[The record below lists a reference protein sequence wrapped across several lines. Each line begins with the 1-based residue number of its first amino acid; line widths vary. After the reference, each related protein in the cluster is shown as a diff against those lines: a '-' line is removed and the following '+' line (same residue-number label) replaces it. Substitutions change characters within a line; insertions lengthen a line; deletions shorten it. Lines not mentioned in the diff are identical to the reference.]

1 MYRGMFEHLATCG
14 ESAEWLS
21 AFHRPI
27 HFPMLMRT
35 GLVQT
40 MNQLTM
46 LVFKRKRSG
55 QMRLTQRQFM

>member
-1 MYRGMFEHLATCG
+1 
-14 ESAEWLS
+14 
-21 AFHRPI
+21 
-27 HFPMLMRT
+27 MLMRT

-46 LVFKRKRSG
+46 LVFKRKRYG